1 MNATG
6 ATAKSAHFAPKSAE
20 AGRSVETSAGGDHYL
35 PTTVLDDR
43 SVLGPATRGSQG
55 ALRQRRGGR
64 NRQNSHGSRFE
75 GSTFRP
81 HGELSPDKRRPPA
94 RVSEQA
100 VPL

>member
-43 SVLGPATRGSQG
+43 SVLRPATRVSQG
-55 ALRQRRGGR
+55 AFRQHRGGR
-64 NRQNSHGSRFE
+64 NRQNSHGSRF
-75 GSTFRP
+75 GRSTFRP
-81 HGELSPDKRRPPA
+81 HRELSRAKQRPAARGSEPA
-94 RVSEQA
+94 
-100 VPL
+100 